1 MNLEN
6 SGFHVLKLLG
16 EGTFGKV
23 FLAETANH
31 RHPVCVK
38 QIVMQNPSTELK
50 MIREEV
56 YIISQL
62 KHPRIIKFLQS
73 FVQGEVVNI
82 IMEYASGGTMRTII
96 ENNLKKPLTQSELLA
111 YFCDM
116 LSGLEYL
123 HIRHVIHRDL
133 KPENILIDKN
143 NRIKIA
149 DFGIALIH
157 SSHAKKM
164 DALGTPYYLAPEILR
179 GYTCD
184 FKADIWSLGC
194 ILYEMCTGCGPFS
207 FAETMSELRAMVL
220 HSSSAFYHCKKM
232 ELYYGKMWSGLCE
245 RMLTYDRT
253 QRIPLPE
260 IVKFNPT
267 ITLYFYNLYFDYSY

>member
-1 MNLEN
+1 MNLEGN
-6 SGFHVLKLLG
+6 GLHVVKLLG
-16 EGTFGKV
+16 EGTFGRV
-23 FLAETANH
+23 FLAETANDRH
-31 RHPVCVK
+31 RVCVK
-38 QIVMQNPSTELK
+38 QIVMRDPSTELK

-82 IMEYASGGTMRTII
+82 IMEYAPGGTMRTII
-96 ENNLKKPLTQSELLA
+96 DNHIKKPLTHNELQA

-133 KPENILIDKN
+133 KPENLLLDKN

-179 GYTCD
+179 GYQCD
-184 FKADIWSLGC
+184 FKADVWSLGC
-194 ILYEMCTGCGPFS
+194 ILYEMCSGLGPFS
-207 FAETMSELRAMVL
+207 FADTMRELRAMVL
-220 HSSSAFYHCKKM
+220 HSNSTFYHCKKL
-232 ELYYGKMWSGLCE
+232 EVYYGKMWSTLCE
-245 RMLTYDRT
+245 RMLTYDRM
-253 QRIPLPE
+253 QRISLPD
-260 IVKFNPT
+260 IVKFHPS